1 MGYSRRNKQERGVED
16 KFLKIPTRIFCFL
29 NLPVEISDKT
39 APTLEILQN
48 FTTFCGNSKAKNQG
62 PCP

>member
-1 MGYSRRNKQERGVED
+1 MGYSRKNKQERGVED
-16 KFLKIPTRIFCFL
+16 KFLKIPTRIFYFL

-39 APTLEILQN
+39 APPQEFLQN
-48 FTTFCGNSKAKNQG
+48 FTTLRGNSKAKNQG

>member
-1 MGYSRRNKQERGVED
+1 MGYSRKNKQERGVEG

-39 APTLEILQN
+39 APLLEILQN
-48 FTTFCGNSKAKNQG
+48 FITFRGNSKAKNQG
-62 PCP
+62 PCT